1 MKNTLIEQN
10 PHWNNKLYKSV
21 KREAISKLISY
32 LPLKQIITI
41 TGIRRCGKSTLA
53 KQAINY
59 LIESGVEAKNILFIN
74 LENPLFLEYKN
85 DANYL
90 HVI

>member
-1 MKNTLIEQN
+1 MKNILIEQN
-10 PHWNNKLYKSV
+10 KYWDNKLYKSV
-21 KREAISKLISY
+21 KREALEKLISY

-59 LIESGVEAKNILFIN
+59 LIDNGIEAKNIF
-74 LENPLFLEYKN
+74 FYKS
-85 DANYL
+85 
-90 HVI
+90 